1 MNCPLCSTPSTTI
14 YFTDTF
20 RSYFHCTCCDLVYA
34 DSSSYLIPSEE
45 KSRYDLHNNDPMDPR
60 YRKFLSRVFDP
71 VKALITPGA
80 SGLDFGA
87 GPGPTLSLMFEE
99 SGHDMKIFDLYYANH
114 PEVLKPNSFDFVTCT
129 EVIEHVQDAK
139 NLIPMLFG
147 LLKPGGPL
155 ALMTKLCTGLEQ
167 FKNWHYKK
175 DPTHICFYSIE
186 TFNYIA
192 EKFNCELKFHG
203 DDVIILTPRP

>member
-20 RSYFHCTCCDLVYA
+20 RDYHQCPHCQLVYA
-34 DSSSYLIPSEE
+34 DSRSYLDPLEE
-45 KSRYDLHNNDPMDPR
+45 KSRYDLHNNDPMDLR

-71 VKALITPGA
+71 VKALISA
-80 SGLDFGA
+80 DAAGLDFGA

-99 SGHDMKIFDLYYANH
+99 TGHDMEIFDLFYANH
-114 PEVLKPNSFDFVTCT
+114 PEVLKPKSFDFVTCT

-139 NLIPMLFG
+139 HLVPKLLG
-147 LLKPGGPL
+147 LLKEGAPL
-155 ALMTKLCTGLEQ
+155 AFMTKLCTGLEQ

-186 TFNYIA
+186 TFEYIA
-192 EKFNCELKFHG
+192 NTFNCDLQFHG
-203 DDVIILTPRP
+203 DDVIILTPR